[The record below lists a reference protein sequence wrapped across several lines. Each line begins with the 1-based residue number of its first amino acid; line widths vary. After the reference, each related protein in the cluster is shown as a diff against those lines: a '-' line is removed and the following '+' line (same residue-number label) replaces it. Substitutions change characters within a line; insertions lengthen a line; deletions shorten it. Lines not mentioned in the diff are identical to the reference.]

1 MSVVADNCD
10 DRTAELASRA
20 GAEVVVRID
29 PEHHGKGYALQ
40 SGLRAL
46 RENPPQ
52 VVVVIDAD
60 CLAEPQSIDTLARL
74 AWSTQRPVQAL
85 NRTDRHPAN
94 GPIQAVSLLAN
105 RFGNLIRPLGLSAL
119 GVPCRL
125 AGTGMAIPWH
135 LAESAQPAGDSI
147 VEDMQLGIDLAR
159 QGHLPLF
166 CPDASVTSAL
176 PPTGRAFLSQRTRWD
191 HGHLRTASVQIPR
204 LLALAVGRRS
214 WPLLGAALDLSIP
227 PLTLLVAL
235 WLAVGLFAGVA
246 WWLGASWL
254 PVGLL
259 AGGGVALAAALG
271 LGWATFCRRQVPLR
285 TFAAV
290 PLYMLRKLP
299 IYVGFLVRQ
308 QHAWVRTERAAMLA
322 DESLES
328 RRESRNAPA
337 FTVLGVRVRN
347 VTRLQATEL
356 LEEAICR
363 RNDRARSVFFVNAH
377 TLNRA
382 AADPFYRCVLNAA
395 DFVFA
400 DGTGMRW
407 AARLQG
413 VRVLENMVGTD
424 FIPTLFQTTAGR
436 GYSYFLLGADART
449 VAVAADYARRAFPG
463 WAQAGCHHGYL
474 TDPWITTA
482 AIAQINAARPD
493 VLLVG
498 MGNPLQE
505 QWIHRHLERLN
516 VGACLGVGGLFD
528 HWAGNLSRAPRWL
541 RRFGHEWL
549 WLLCQQPRSK
559 ASRYIFGNPLFLARV
574 LRERYGLK
582 SSAQRSPELRVPRF

>member
-1 MSVVADNCD
+1 M
-10 DRTAELASRA
+10 
-20 GAEVVVRID
+20 
-29 PEHHGKGYALQ
+29 
-40 SGLRAL
+40 
-46 RENPPQ
+46 
-52 VVVVIDAD
+52 
-60 CLAEPQSIDTLARL
+60 
-74 AWSTQRPVQAL
+74 
-85 NRTDRHPAN
+85 
-94 GPIQAVSLLAN
+94 
-105 RFGNLIRPLGLSAL
+105 
-119 GVPCRL
+119 
-125 AGTGMAIPWH
+125 
-135 LAESAQPAGDSI
+135 
-147 VEDMQLGIDLAR
+147 
-159 QGHLPLF
+159 
-166 CPDASVTSAL
+166 
-176 PPTGRAFLSQRTRWD
+176 
-191 HGHLRTASVQIPR
+191 
-204 LLALAVGRRS
+204 
-214 WPLLGAALDLSIP
+214 LGAALDLSIP

-299 IYVGFLVRQ
+299 IYVGFLFRQ
-308 QHAWVRTERAAMLA
+308 QHAWVRTERTAMLA

-328 RRESRNAPA
+328 RRELRNAPA

-382 AADPFYRCVLNAA
+382 AADTSYRCVLNAA

-400 DGTGMRW
+400 DGTGVRW

-424 FIPTLFQTTAGR
+424 FIPALFQATAGR

-463 WAQAGCHHGYL
+463 SAQAGCHHGYL

-505 QWIHRHLERLN
+505 QWIHRHIERLN
-516 VGACLGVGGLFD
+516 VRMCMGVGGLFD
-528 HWAGNLSRAPRWL
+528 HWADNISRASLAPAVRPRVAL
-541 RRFGHEWL
+541 AALPTAAFEGQPLPHRQSVVSRASPAGTFGGRRPTASFRALGEKCRVTALHMPGRRFSRRPH
-549 WLLCQQPRSK
+549 
-559 ASRYIFGNPLFLARV
+559 ASSAGRLGWPVLAVARNLMSILPLTPPLAR
-574 LRERYGLK
+574 GLG
-582 SSAQRSPELRVPRF
+582 AAMVA